1 MGQASIGAGGTAR
14 CIVRISIDTER
25 IRAGFANEK
34 PPVPDDEWNAAGY
47 VEYREAAYRTALEDL
62 RTGTP
67 ERPVAFEAR
76 FGETANV
83 PAAEAGSVPA
93 AEARSLGVPAATGD
107 RVRLEL
113 TPPDHDADTLDA
125 CVAAA
130 SAALRAVF
138 ADTGAWRLFL
148 LPAYFERH
156 RAWRR
161 AVGAPIQH

>member
-47 VEYREAAYRTALEDL
+47 VEYRETAYRTALEGL
-62 RTGTP
+62 RAGTP
-67 ERPVAFEAR
+67 ERSVAFEAW
-76 FGETANV
+76 FGETA
-83 PAAEAGSVPA
+83 SVPA
-93 AEARSLGVPAATGD
+93 DEAGNLGVPAATGD
-107 RVRLEL
+107 RVRIEL